1 MRRENIL
8 PPHYHYFLEDNRM
21 RAIIKDKE
29 FTCTYKNGK
38 LITLEE
44 CQECKKSNNCD
55 IYALVLDDTDDE

>member
-1 MRRENIL
+1 
-8 PPHYHYFLEDNRM
+8 M

-55 IYALVLDDTDDE
+55 IYALLLDDTDDE